1 MSNTK
6 NFFRFR
12 KIVLDFFLWL
22 CYYISVAWR
31 QDPGVAKFGI
41 ALEWGSRGLE
51 FESRHSDQKTRT
63 TFVVLVFSFRVEKF
77 EPSNANVLW
86 TFARFRLDGNDTLAF
101 RISTLGPKNQNNI
114 CCSGFFFSCGEIR
127 TIKCECP
134 VDICSFPAGRKRY
147 LSVPNLDTRSIF
159 HVPRFISHLFPN
171 TRQPFSAKLS
181 AGSKHSRMRHCQS
194 AVPVLPRDGAFLSG
208 YRNQQHCLCV
218 YLFIHVVDPFNF
230 SNC

>member
-1 MSNTK
+1 MLVYFGS
-6 NFFRFR
+6 
-12 KIVLDFFLWL
+12 
-22 CYYISVAWR
+22 R
-31 QDPGVAKFGI
+31 QTHPGVAKFGI

-51 FESRHSDQKTRT
+51 FESRHSDH
-63 TFVVLVFSFRVEKF
+63 
-77 EPSNANVLW
+77 
-86 TFARFRLDGNDTLAF
+86 
-101 RISTLGPKNQNNI
+101 KNQNNF

-134 VDICSFPAGRKRY
+134 VDIRLPTAGRKRH
-147 LSVPNLDTRSIF
+147 LSIPNLDTRFVFLSASFFPLI
-159 HVPRFISHLFPN
+159 FPN

-218 YLFIHVVDPFNF
+218 YLFIHIIDPFNF